1 MLDGYLL
8 LNLVHGTRPMRRHIL
23 LLPFAAACAL
33 PAVAATAQ
41 EPAGQAVASR
51 DNDQRLICRRM
62 PDTGSLVRT
71 RRQCFTRA
79 EWDRI
84 AETARR
90 GAQRTVTEL
99 SGGFNGNN

>member
-1 MLDGYLL
+1 ML
-8 LNLVHGTRPMRRHIL
+8 RRIVL
-23 LLPFAAACAL
+23 IALTASAL
-33 PAVAATAQ
+33 PATMAAAQ
-41 EPAGQAVASR
+41 TRDGQNVASG
-51 DNDQRLICRRM
+51 DDERLICRRM

-90 GAQRTVTEL
+90 GAQRTVSEL
-99 SGGFNGNN
+99 AGGFNGNN

>member
-1 MLDGYLL
+1 MLRHFV
-8 LNLVHGTRPMRRHIL
+8 LVSL
-23 LLPFAAACAL
+23 AAACAS
-33 PAVAATAQ
+33 PATAQ
-41 EPAGQAVASR
+41 DR
-51 DNDQRLICRRM
+51 DGARTAARGDDERLICRRM